1 MKSFGLTDKG
11 MVRADNQDSF
21 IIEKLRTKDCLI
33 VALCDGMGGAKAGG
47 LASQIANRAFVSS
60 VFGRLSARNNRPVD
74 YERMLKDA
82 CREANDVAYE
92 DSQFSEE
99 FNGMG
104 TTIVGGVIKSNGV
117 GHIINVGDS
126 RAYLISRRN
135 DSISQI
141 TRDHSLVE
149 DLLEHGVITPE
160 QVKTHP
166 QRNVITRAV
175 GTDAEVEAD
184 YFNFELGIGDILL
197 LCSDGLSNT
206 IGDGEMLEEAKSH
219 REPEDLCRRLLDL
232 ALSRGARDNVTVV
245 AVK

>member
-1 MKSFGLTDKG
+1 MKSFGMTDKG
-11 MVRADNQDSF
+11 MVRKDNQDSF
-21 IIEKLRTKDCLI
+21 IIEKVKTKDCLI

-92 DSQFSEE
+92 YSQFSEE

-219 REPEDLCRRLLDL
+219 REPEDLCRRLMDL

>member
-1 MKSFGLTDKG
+1 MKSYGLTDRGK
-11 MVRADNQDSF
+11 VRKDNQDSF
-21 IIEKLRTKDCLI
+21 IIEKCDAKDCLV

-47 LASQIANRAFVSS
+47 LASQLANKAFVSFIYAKLTS
-60 VFGRLSARNNRPVD
+60 RVKRSLD
-74 YERMLKDA
+74 YSKVLQDA
-82 CREANDVAYE
+82 CAEANGVAFEY
-92 DSQFSEE
+92 SQFDEAY
-99 FNGMG
+99 NGMG

-219 REPEDLCRRLLDL
+219 REPEDLCRRLMDL

>member
-11 MVRADNQDSF
+11 MVRKDNQDSF
-21 IIEKLRTKDCLI
+21 IIEKVRTRDCLI
-33 VALCDGMGGAKAGG
+33 VALCDGMGGARAGG
-47 LASQIANRAFVSS
+47 LASQIANRAFVSC
-60 VFGRLSARNNRPVD
+60 VYGRLSARNNRPLD
-74 YERMLKDA
+74 YEAMLKDA
-82 CREANDVAYE
+82 CREANGVAYE
-92 DSQFSEE
+92 FSQFGEE
-99 FNGMG
+99 FSGMG
-104 TTIVGGVIKSNGV
+104 TTIVGGVIMSNGV

-149 DLLEHGVITPE
+149 DLLEHGVITAD
-160 QVKTHP
+160 QAKTHP
-166 QRNVITRAV
+166 QRNIITRAV
-175 GTDAEVEAD
+175 GTDSQVEAD
-184 YFNFELGIGDILL
+184 YFNFELGIGDVLL

-206 IGDGEMLEEAKSH
+206 VSDEEMLEEAKQR
-219 REPEDLCRRLLDL
+219 REPEDLCRALMDL